1 MMLAHDGGFSIRLLT
16 SMTCPGETTNRREAY
31 VPMKIAV
38 WLLGACLAMTALP
51 TAAADAGIVTIV
63 EGAARVLRGTVWYK
77 LLPGAVFQ
85 DGDIIDAGERTQVQ
99 VELTTGGALNLVGPG
114 SLYAAAIPVRGEK
127 LEGAMEFALDRG
139 WLKVVATAPSGTR
152 LRVPTAM
159 LSFNEA
165 TIVAR
170 QESRILEV
178 FVESGSARI
187 VETNRTG
194 RDGIA
199 HDAKAGEYWSR
210 DGDKP
215 MVSERRA
222 PVKFVA
228 SMPRHLI
235 ERLASLT
242 AKFKG
247 KKTPLAVDREITL
260 AEADPWLTGP
270 YRRTFTRRLAGRLA
284 DPAFRKAVEAN
295 AAAYPEWDRV
305 LHPEKYPAG
314 VAAPGSPPVAPPPV
328 AGVPPSTTK
337 AAPPV
342 TGAAPPKGAPAAP
355 ATPPATVPKRSG
367 LNQRLAGTLLG
378 ANRTST

>member
-16 SMTCPGETTNRREAY
+16 STTFPGETTTRREVY

-51 TAAADAGIVTIV
+51 AAAVDAGIVTIV

-139 WLKVVATAPSGTR
+139 WLKLVATAPGGTR
-152 LRVPTAM
+152 LRVPTAL

-170 QESRILEV
+170 QEARILEV

-187 VETNRTG
+187 IETNRTG
-194 RDGIA
+194 RDGAA
-199 HDAKAGEYWSR
+199 HDAKAGEYWS
-210 DGDKP
+210 
-215 MVSERRA
+215 
-222 PVKFVA
+222 
-228 SMPRHLI
+228 
-235 ERLASLT
+235 
-242 AKFKG
+242 
-247 KKTPLAVDREITL
+247 
-260 AEADPWLTGP
+260 
-270 YRRTFTRRLAGRLA
+270 
-284 DPAFRKAVEAN
+284 
-295 AAAYPEWDRV
+295 
-305 LHPEKYPAG
+305 
-314 VAAPGSPPVAPPPV
+314 
-328 AGVPPSTTK
+328 
-337 AAPPV
+337 
-342 TGAAPPKGAPAAP
+342 
-355 ATPPATVPKRSG
+355 
-367 LNQRLAGTLLG
+367 
-378 ANRTST
+378 

>member
-1 MMLAHDGGFSIRLLT
+1 
-16 SMTCPGETTNRREAY
+16 
-31 VPMKIAV
+31 
-38 WLLGACLAMTALP
+38 MTALSA
-51 TAAADAGIVTIV
+51 AAADAGVVTIV
-63 EGAARVLRGTVWYK
+63 EGSARVLRGTVWYK

-85 DGDIIDAGERTQVQ
+85 DGDIIDAGDRTQVQ
-99 VELTTGGALNLVGPG
+99 VELTAGGAFNLVGPG
-114 SLYAAAIPVRGEK
+114 SLYAAAIPVRSEK

-139 WLKVVATAPSGTR
+139 WLKLVATAPAGTR
-152 LRVPTAM
+152 LRTPVAL

-170 QESRILEV
+170 QEARVLEV
-178 FVESGSARI
+178 FIESGSARI

-194 RDGIA
+194 RDGAA

-235 ERLASLT
+235 ERLASLA

-270 YRRTFTRRLAGRLA
+270 YRRTFAKRLTGRLA

-305 LHPEKYPAG
+305 LHPAKYPAG

-328 AGVPPSTTK
+328 AGVPPAT
-337 AAPPV
+337 APPAN
-342 TGAAPPKGAPAAP
+342 GAQPPKGAPAGPATSP
-355 ATPPATVPKRSG
+355 ATPPKPNTRGG
-367 LNQRLAGTLLG
+367 LTMRLAGAAPG
-378 ANRTST
+378 AHRTST

>member
-1 MMLAHDGGFSIRLLT
+1 
-16 SMTCPGETTNRREAY
+16 
-31 VPMKIAV
+31 MKIVV
-38 WLLGACLAMTALP
+38 WLFGACLAMTAVP
-51 TAAADAGIVTIV
+51 AAAADAGIVTIV
-63 EGAARVLRGTVWYK
+63 EGAARVLRGAVWYK

-85 DGDIIDAGERTQVQ
+85 DGDIIDAGDRTQVQ
-99 VELTTGGALNLVGPG
+99 VELTTGGALNMVGPA

-127 LEGAMEFALDRG
+127 LEGPMEFALDRG
-139 WLKVVATAPSGTR
+139 WLKFVAMAPASTR
-152 LRVPTAM
+152 LRVPAAL

-170 QESRILEV
+170 QEARMLEV

-187 VETNRTG
+187 VETSRTG
-194 RDGIA
+194 RDGLA
-199 HDAKAGEYWSR
+199 HDAKSGEYWSR

-235 ERLASLT
+235 ERLASLA

-247 KKTPLAVDREITL
+247 KKTPLPVDREITL

-270 YRRTFTRRLAGRLA
+270 YRRAFARRLAGRLA

-295 AAAYPEWDRV
+295 VAAYPEWDRI
-305 LHPEKYPAG
+305 LHPEKYPVGA
-314 VAAPGSPPVAPPPV
+314 AAPGSPPVGVPQAPSAPPN
-328 AGVPPSTTK
+328 AGAS
-337 AAPPV
+337 
-342 TGAAPPKGAPAAP
+342 PPKGAPPGP

-367 LNQRLAGTLLG
+367 LTQRFAGTLPG